1 MVKRLAATF
10 GRPALHAFHRPATQG
25 QLKALVS
32 HRTAG
37 AHAPSA
43 HLFLGCHSAIGQP
56 RRRWP

>member
-1 MVKRLAATF
+1 MAKRLAATF
-10 GRPALHAFHRPATQG
+10 GRAALHAFRRLATQG
-25 QLKALVS
+25 QLKARVP

-43 HLFLGCHSAIGQP
+43 HLFLGCHSAIGKR